1 MSTCSLTTKSTF
13 FSRLRLAAV
22 SFVSAPASPR
32 PLAALRIGLA
42 AVLLLQALAIG
53 GKLTEIYGP
62 QGIIQWSVADLLSP
76 EGMPRIGWI
85 ALALAPYGVSAEDC
99 VRAVFMVQVGSL
111 ACLLIGWHTRLA
123 ALLAWL
129 AHLTMTATGNASIY
143 GVDQFAIIALFYC
156 VVMPVG
162 EVWSADRAAGR
173 TTGEPSAG
181 ARLALR
187 VLQLHMCIV
196 YLSSGIEKGSGEQWW
211 NGEAIW
217 RALLWPTMAFFD
229 FSWLA
234 QVQWL
239 AKLIC
244 WGTLLVEVG
253 YAIFIWPRLTRRLW
267 LLATIGLHA
276 GIALT
281 MGLVFFSAVM
291 IVLNIAAFGVSGEIQ
306 PGGANP
312 KRS

>member
-1 MSTCSLTTKSTF
+1 MSTCSITTKTTLLG
-13 FSRLRLAAV
+13 RLGNAAV
-22 SFVSAPASPR
+22 NFVSAPASPR

-62 QGIIQWSVADLLSP
+62 QGIIQWQVADLLSP

-85 ALALAPYGVSAEDC
+85 ARALAPYGISAENC
-99 VRAVFMVQVGSL
+99 VRGVFLVQVGSL

-187 VLQLHMCIV
+187 VLQIHMCIV

-234 QVQWL
+234 QVTWL

-244 WGTLLVEVG
+244 WGTLLVEAG
-253 YAIFIWPRLTRRLW
+253 YAFFIWPRWTRRLW
-267 LLATIGLHA
+267 LLATVGLHA

-291 IVLNIAAFGVSGEIQ
+291 IVLNIAAFGVSAEVQ
-306 PGGANP
+306 PAGSG
-312 KRS
+312 RQGS